1 MWIAAD
7 LGWMYYESYVHTS
20 PPRESVFHFLVDV
33 RSLFLAMALLLDQ
46 NEQELPYFLDV
57 GSLLDGVQ
65 LFIIFS
71 LIYLGWYHIFSLHEN
86 RVLSILRSDQ
96 IEVCENGA
104 VLALAALQAMRAQTS
119 ELRKLYLEFLGCF
132 GSLALATSYTDYR
145 ELRIEERFRRAHG
158 LTWDGQSRSC
168 SLRGGLM
175 DGNNGPVFIQVMA
188 RDKAVSAWSSKIQ
201 SILPDP

>member
-46 NEQELPYFLDV
+46 NEEELPYFLDV

-96 IEVCENGA
+96 IEVCENVCCPCAGRLAGDAGSDERAKKTLPGIFGLLRFAGA
-104 VLALAALQAMRAQTS
+104 GYVLHRLPRIAD
-119 ELRKLYLEFLGCF
+119 RKRDF
-132 GSLALATSYTDYR
+132 D
-145 ELRIEERFRRAHG
+145 
-158 LTWDGQSRSC
+158 
-168 SLRGGLM
+168 GLM
-175 DGNNGPVFIQVMA
+175 G
-188 RDKAVSAWSSKIQ
+188 
-201 SILPDP
+201 

>member
-1 MWIAAD
+1 VWIAAD

-96 IEVCENGA
+96 IEVCENVA

-119 ELRKLYLEFLGCF
+119 ELRKLCLDFWVA
-132 GSLALATSYTDYR
+132 SVR
-145 ELRIEERFRRAHG
+145 WRWLRPTPITANCG
-158 LTWDGQSRSC
+158 
-168 SLRGGLM
+168 
-175 DGNNGPVFIQVMA
+175 
-188 RDKAVSAWSSKIQ
+188 
-201 SILPDP
+201 

>member
-1 MWIAAD
+1 LHEGGSQSQSFTGPFWILIALSFVVWIAAD

-96 IEVCENGA
+96 IEVCENVA

-119 ELRKLYLEFLGCF
+119 ELRKLCLDFWVA
-132 GSLALATSYTDYR
+132 SVR
-145 ELRIEERFRRAHG
+145 WRWLRPTPITANCG
-158 LTWDGQSRSC
+158 
-168 SLRGGLM
+168 
-175 DGNNGPVFIQVMA
+175 
-188 RDKAVSAWSSKIQ
+188 
-201 SILPDP
+201 